1 MIRAIKDNMTKNNWS
16 IEVDEKQ
23 LKEIA
28 EKTNIREGAFYKKSN
43 GMYEALITEGNFK
56 GLFDKTFF
64 EKIADILSGDKK
76 IDMEA
81 YIDNKLTFH
90 YNQKLVELDNMYQEQ
105 KVKLDTNVSPL
116 YIDYANKK
124 LKEDFNLS
132 KQDIN
137 LYFQQS
143 EDIVSLMERI
153 EKNEKASKTINQDV
167 VVKSISE
174 HLIAKFGKDIQVK
187 EEEII
192 KNISDLVQIE
202 RLHFK
207 ENGYYLDTVVINDLQ
222 EKHKVQGKYGEL
234 IKTLDNANMHA
245 SLKKEYLSQI
255 FMNNIPEG
263 AALFLLFTNEY
274 NSIKSIREEIDK
286 YKANSYFTDFELKL
300 IDEFTKVSNDET
312 TELHA
317 KLQGISDYDERIS
330 CMNSIRL
337 QNENCE
343 LTDVERT
350 LLMEKYQITS
360 EEVDNIQNN
369 LILSSVK
376 PTINSIE
383 HVIDQ
388 LRIVKPQYTEFETDL
403 IKLLTNVSEE
413 ETSTLFAEVNGTKDV
428 NAIVELIK
436 KYDKTTKESIINN
449 EVKRLYIE
457 QNKYSEKELELIQQ
471 QLQFKG
477 IPATVDNIDMIANE
491 LHIEESNIISQVSK
505 LLNEN
510 RMTLEDKSVDERI
523 TELLSENKQKTDA
536 KEKLE
541 LELKGLKQKQELLE
555 DINEITIKKNELESE
570 LSNYKNE
577 LESKERNVLKDIA
590 NRLSVK
596 FDIETPG
603 NFDELVNEIINQSK
617 PSELGPIYIAKKKFG
632 YKEGQIIVRNPQRL
646 LPSEI
651 IEQYGYIKNEII
663 DKMTEEEKFE
673 LLIKV
678 KLPNSI

>member
-1 MIRAIKDNMTKNNWS
+1 MTKNNWS

-23 LKEIA
+23 LKEVA
-28 EKTNIREGAFYKKSN
+28 EKTNIREGAFYKKGN
-43 GMYEALITEGNFK
+43 GMYEALITEENFK
-56 GLFDKTFF
+56 GLFEKTFF
-64 EKIADILSGDKK
+64 EKMVNILPNNKKLDIEK
-76 IDMEA
+76 

-90 YNQKLVELDNMYQEQ
+90 YNQKLVELDNIYQEQ
-105 KVKLDTNVSPL
+105 KAKLDTNISPL
-116 YIDYANKK
+116 YIDYAKKK
-124 LKEDFNLS
+124 LKEDYNLAER
-132 KQDIN
+132 DIN

-143 EDIVSLMERI
+143 EDIESLMEFI
-153 EKNEKASKTINQDV
+153 EKNEKVSNTINQDIV
-167 VVKSISE
+167 VQSISE
-174 HLIAKFGKDIQVK
+174 HLRAKFGKDIQV
-187 EEEII
+187 EEKEII

-202 RLHFK
+202 RLHYK
-207 ENGYYLDTVVINDLQ
+207 KNGYYLDTVVINDLQ
-222 EKHKVQGKYGEL
+222 EKHGMQGKYGEL

-245 SLKKEYLSQI
+245 SLKKEYLSQV

-274 NSIKSIREEIDK
+274 NSINSIRDVIEE
-286 YKANSYFTDFELKL
+286 YKANSNFTDFELRL
-300 IDEFTKVSNDET
+300 IDEYTKVSSDET

-350 LLMEKYQITS
+350 LLIERYQITS

-369 LILSSVK
+369 LILSSFK
-376 PTINSIE
+376 PTISSIE

-388 LRIVKPQYTEFETDL
+388 LRITRPQYTELETDL

-449 EVKRLYIE
+449 DVKRLYIE
-457 QNKYSEKELELIQQ
+457 QNKYSDKELELIQQ

-505 LLNEN
+505 MLNEN
-510 RMTLEDKSVDERI
+510 RSTLEDKSVDERI
-523 TELLSENKQKTDA
+523 TELLSENKQKTEA

-541 LELKGLKQKQELLE
+541 LELKELKQKQELIN
-555 DINEITIKKNELESE
+555 DINEITTKKNDVELELKE
-570 LSNYKNE
+570 YQTE

-590 NRLSVK
+590 NRLSIK

-603 NFDELVNEIINQSK
+603 NFDELLNEIINQNKTSDPK
-617 PSELGPIYIAKKKFG
+617 QIYIAKKKFG
-632 YKEGQIIVRNPQRL
+632 FENGEVIERNVNRLVGALVFDKFDVVCSEVVGEMSDNIVVEYVQQIK
-646 LPSEI
+646 
-651 IEQYGYIKNEII
+651 IK
-663 DKMTEEEKFE
+663 
-673 LLIKV
+673 
-678 KLPNSI
+678 

>member
-23 LKEIA
+23 LKEVA
-28 EKTNIREGAFYKKSN
+28 EKTNIREGAFYKKKN
-43 GMYEALITEGNFK
+43 GMYEALITEENFK
-56 GLFDKTFF
+56 GLFNKTLF
-64 EKIADILSGDKK
+64 EKMVNILPGNKK
-76 IDMEA
+76 VNIED
-81 YIDNKLTFH
+81 YINNKLTFY
-90 YNQKLVELDNMYQEQ
+90 YNQKFVELDNKYQEQ
-105 KVKLDTNVSPL
+105 KVKLDNDISPV

-124 LKEDFNLS
+124 LKEDYGLAER
-132 KQDIN
+132 DIN

-143 EDIVSLMERI
+143 EDIESLMELI
-153 EKNEKASKTINQDV
+153 EKNEKVSKTINQDV

-174 HLIAKFGKDIQVK
+174 HLRAKFGKDIQVK
-187 EEEII
+187 EEDII

-207 ENGYYLDTVVINDLQ
+207 ENGYYLDTVVINELQ
-222 EKHKVQGKYGEL
+222 KKHEMQGKYSEL

-245 SLKKEYLSQI
+245 SLKKEYLSQV

-274 NSIKSIREEIDK
+274 NSINSIRDVIEE
-286 YKANSYFTDFELKL
+286 YKANSNFTDFELRL
-300 IDEFTKVSNDET
+300 IDEYTKVSSDET
-312 TELHA
+312 TKLHA

-330 CMNSIRL
+330 CMTSMRL
-337 QNENCE
+337 QNENSE

-350 LLMEKYQITS
+350 LLMEKYQITN

-369 LILSSVK
+369 LILSSSK

-403 IKLLTNVSEE
+403 IKLLTNVSDE

-436 KYDKTTKESIINN
+436 KYDKTAKQSIINN

-510 RMTLEDKSVDERI
+510 RSTLEDKSVDERI
-523 TELLSENKQKTDA
+523 TELLSENKQKTKA

-541 LELKGLKQKQELLE
+541 LELKELKQQQELIK
-555 DINEITIKKNELESE
+555 DINEITTKKNELESE

-603 NFDELVNEIINQSK
+603 NFDELLNEIITQNK
-617 PSELGPIYIAKKKFG
+617 PCDPESIFIAKKKFG
-632 YKEGQIIVRNPQRL
+632 YKDGQVIARNPQRL
-646 LPSEI
+646 LPNEL
-651 IEQYGYIKNEII
+651 IEQYEFTKSEII
-663 DKMTEEEKFE
+663 DKMTEEEKLE

-678 KLPNSI
+678 KLPNSF

>member
-23 LKEIA
+23 LKEVA
-28 EKTNIREGAFYKKSN
+28 EKTNIREKAFYKKSN
-43 GMYEALITEGNFK
+43 GMYEALITESNFK

-64 EKIADILSGDKK
+64 EKITDILPGDKK

-81 YIDNKLTFH
+81 YIDNKLTLH
-90 YNQKLVELDNMYQEQ
+90 YNQKYVELDNMYQEQ
-105 KVKLDTNVSPL
+105 KGKLDTNISPL

-124 LKEDFNLS
+124 LKEDYNLAER
-132 KQDIN
+132 DVN

-153 EKNEKASKTINQDV
+153 EKNEKVSKMINQDI

-174 HLIAKFGKDIQVK
+174 HLRAKFGKDIQVK
-187 EEEII
+187 DEDII

-207 ENGYYLDTVVINDLQ
+207 ENGYYLDTVVINELQ
-222 EKHKVQGKYGEL
+222 KKYGMQGKYGEL

-263 AALFLLFTNEY
+263 AALYLLFTNEY
-274 NSIKSIREEIDK
+274 NSIERIRKIIEE
-286 YKANSYFTDFELKL
+286 YKTNSNFTDFELKL
-300 IDEFTKVSNDET
+300 IDEYTKVSNNEA

-317 KLQGISDYDERIS
+317 KLQSISDFDERIS
-330 CMNSIRL
+330 YMNSIRL
-337 QNENCE
+337 QNENSE
-343 LTDVERT
+343 LTEVERT
-350 LLMEKYQITS
+350 LLMDKYQITN

-376 PTINSIE
+376 PTMNTIE

-388 LRIVKPQYTEFETDL
+388 LRIVKPQYTELETDL
-403 IKLLTNVSEE
+403 IKLLTNVSEDE
-413 ETSTLFAEVNGTKDV
+413 IVNLFTEVNGTRDV
-428 NAIVELIK
+428 NVIAELIK
-436 KYDKTTKESIINN
+436 KYDKTAKQSVINN

-457 QNKYSEKELELIQQ
+457 QNKYSDKELELIQQ

-477 IPATVDNIDMIANE
+477 IAATIDNIDMIANE

-510 RMTLEDKSVDERI
+510 RSSLEEKSVDERI
-523 TELLSENKQKTDA
+523 TELLSENKQKTEA

-541 LELKGLKQKQELLE
+541 AELKELKQKHELLE
-555 DINEITIKKNELESE
+555 DINEINKKKNELESE

-590 NRLSVK
+590 DRLSVK
-596 FDIETPG
+596 FDVETPG
-603 NFDELVNEIINQSK
+603 NFDELLNEIINKNKQCD
-617 PSELGPIYIAKKKFG
+617 PEVIYIAKKKFG
-632 YKEGQIIVRNPQRL
+632 IRNNLFKGNKFLSNLEESEKVEVFSKLNQEHL
-646 LPSEI
+646 EI
-651 IEQYGYIKNEII
+651 IGENNFEEYVQVIK
-663 DKMTEEEKFE
+663 
-673 LLIKV
+673 
-678 KLPNSI
+678 

>member
-43 GMYEALITEGNFK
+43 GMYEALITEENFK

-64 EKIADILSGDKK
+64 EKMVNILPNNKKVDIEK
-76 IDMEA
+76 

-90 YNQKLVELDNMYQEQ
+90 YNQKLVELDNIYQEQ
-105 KVKLDTNVSPL
+105 KGKLDTNISPL
-116 YIDYANKK
+116 YIDYAKKK
-124 LKEDFNLS
+124 LKEDYNLAER
-132 KQDIN
+132 DIN

-143 EDIVSLMERI
+143 EDIESLMERI
-153 EKNEKASKTINQDV
+153 EKNEKVSNTINQDI

-174 HLIAKFGKDIQVK
+174 HLRAKFGKDIQVE

-192 KNISDLVQIE
+192 KNLSDLVQIE
-202 RLHFK
+202 RLHYK
-207 ENGYYLDTVVINDLQ
+207 KNGYYLDTVVINDLQ
-222 EKHKVQGKYGEL
+222 EKHEMQGKYGEL

-245 SLKKEYLSQI
+245 SLKKEYLSQV

-274 NSIKSIREEIDK
+274 NSINSIRDVIEK
-286 YKANSYFTDFELKL
+286 YKANSNFTDFELRL
-300 IDEFTKVSNDET
+300 IDEYTKVSNDEV
-312 TELHA
+312 TELHTN
-317 KLQGISDYDERIS
+317 LQSISDFDERIS
-330 CMNSIRL
+330 YMNSIRL
-337 QNENCE
+337 QSENSE

-350 LLMEKYQITS
+350 LLMEKYQITN
-360 EEVDNIQNN
+360 EEVDNIQDN
-369 LILSSVK
+369 LILSSTK
-376 PTINSIE
+376 PTMNSIE
-383 HVIDQ
+383 HVVDQ
-388 LRIVKPQYTEFETDL
+388 LRIFKPQYTEFETDL
-403 IKLLTNVSEE
+403 IKLLANVSEDE
-413 ETSTLFAEVNGTKDV
+413 IANLFAEVNGTKDV
-428 NAIVELIK
+428 NTITELIK
-436 KYDKTTKESIINN
+436 KYDKTAKESIINN

-510 RMTLEDKSVDERI
+510 RMTLEYKSVDERI
-523 TELLSENKQKTDA
+523 TELLSENKQKTEA

-541 LELKGLKQKQELLE
+541 LELKELKQKQELIN
-555 DINEITIKKNELESE
+555 DINEIAAKKNEVELELKE
-570 LSNYKNE
+570 CQTE

-590 NRLSVK
+590 DRLSVK

-603 NFDELVNEIINQSK
+603 NFDELLNKIVNQNKSND
-617 PSELGPIYIAKKKFG
+617 PELIYIAKKKFG
-632 YKEGQIIVRNPQRL
+632 IRNNIFKGNKFLSNLEESEKVEVFSKLNQEQLKIIGENNFEEYVQV
-646 LPSEI
+646 
-651 IEQYGYIKNEII
+651 IK
-663 DKMTEEEKFE
+663 
-673 LLIKV
+673 
-678 KLPNSI
+678 